1 MGWFEDNHHAG
12 SAYDFGSGYM
22 CQGKYAGNRGYGA
35 PRLPRARTTGH
46 RRRSTTSTKAQKRAE
61 RKRIRCQ
68 KERDNEDYNMT
79 IKRQK
84 EKIGKHNDKILW
96 KVADTIIRLNNKSG
110 SSLQSIKKVLH
121 ATAESDK
128 WQNHLIVS
136 ALKSGTASGALIN
149 NRGRYKVAS
158 GGGGGG
164 RITLILTWA
173 QKKAEKKRI
182 KRQIERDN
190 EDYIINSHI
199 KRQKE
204 KVGKHIYTED
214 YNKKVAGAIIRLN
227 DKSGS
232 SLKSIKKVPHANANA
247 KSRRFSSHLIVSALK
262 SGTASG
268 ALINNGGRYKVATVG
283 GKMGA
288 TKKPRN
294 SKKRQQDEGN
304 AAISLLLLNP

>member
-1 MGWFEDNHHAG
+1 MGWFDDNHWAG

-22 CQGKYAGNRGYGA
+22 CQG
-35 PRLPRARTTGH
+35 RTT
-46 RRRSTTSTKAQKRAE
+46 RRRRRTTSTKAQKKAKK
-61 RKRIRCQ
+61 KR
-68 KERDNEDYNMT
+68 

-84 EKIGKHNDKILW
+84 ERDIQRQNERIAGKHNDKILW

-149 NRGRYKVAS
+149 N
-158 GGGGGG
+158 
-164 RITLILTWA
+164 
-173 QKKAEKKRI
+173 
-182 KRQIERDN
+182 
-190 EDYIINSHI
+190 
-199 KRQKE
+199 
-204 KVGKHIYTED
+204 
-214 YNKKVAGAIIRLN
+214 
-227 DKSGS
+227 
-232 SLKSIKKVPHANANA
+232 
-247 KSRRFSSHLIVSALK
+247 
-262 SGTASG
+262 
-268 ALINNGGRYKVATVG
+268 GGRYKVATVG

>member
-110 SSLQSIKKVLH
+110 SSLQSIKKVLR

-128 WQNHLIVS
+128 WQN
-136 ALKSGTASGALIN
+136 
-149 NRGRYKVAS
+149 
-158 GGGGGG
+158 
-164 RITLILTWA
+164 
-173 QKKAEKKRI
+173 
-182 KRQIERDN
+182 
-190 EDYIINSHI
+190 
-199 KRQKE
+199 
-204 KVGKHIYTED
+204 
-214 YNKKVAGAIIRLN
+214 
-227 DKSGS
+227 
-232 SLKSIKKVPHANANA
+232 
-247 KSRRFSSHLIVSALK
+247 HLIVSALK